1 MLGKLRMYFINGL
14 LVLLPLIVTIYIL
27 NLLYMA
33 INSFLELIPIETL
46 NPLNIPGLRL
56 LIALL
61 IVLITGLL
69 ATNIIGRK
77 IISLYEKWMEQ
88 IPVVKDIYKSLKQI
102 AITILSREHKA
113 FKKVVLIEYPKAGIY
128 TLGFATG
135 DSPREITDK
144 TGKEL
149 VYIFIPTSPNPTSGM
164 LVQVPKDEVIE
175 LDISANTGLKMIVS
189 GGLIV
194 EDEEKSANG

>member
-14 LVLLPLIVTIYIL
+14 LVLLPLVVTIYIL
-27 NLLYMA
+27 NLLYLA
-33 INSFLELIPIETL
+33 INSLLELIPIETL

-69 ATNIIGRK
+69 ATNIIGHK
-77 IISLYEKWMEQ
+77 IISLYEKRMEQ

-113 FKKVVLIEYPKAGIY
+113 FRKVVLIEYPKAGVY

-135 DSPREITDK
+135 DSPREIIDK

-175 LDISANTGLKMIVS
+175 LDLSANTGLKIIVS
-189 GGLIV
+189 GGLIT